1 MKKIVFLIFFI
12 PLCSLSQKKLI
23 FEKKDCPD
31 AMGYGDCINT
41 ITEMLRSSNQESKD
55 FFKNS
60 VVNFYDRV
68 SFSCSYSKALQ
79 RDENEEVDTVS
90 FSEIDYVP
98 RFLLCHLEKEEEA
111 KTASKNK

>member
-23 FEKKDCPD
+23 FVKKDCPV

-68 SFSCSYSKALQ
+68 F
-79 RDENEEVDTVS
+79 
-90 FSEIDYVP
+90 
-98 RFLLCHLEKEEEA
+98 FLFLF
-111 KTASKNK
+111 